1 MRRMPLLALG
11 MLALMSGLTAGLGRM
26 GWFTLGLN
34 HTQWHATL
42 MVSGFLGTVISLER
56 AIAVSRRWAYLAPML
71 TGVGALSLVAGTPW
85 RISAAFVLL
94 GSVIAA
100 LTFVSLLL
108 RLPSWPLATMGLG
121 AACWVGSNVAWLLGA
136 PTYRLAPVW
145 MCFLALTI
153 LGERLQLSRM
163 VIASVGVRRM
173 FGGVIVVIVLGAALG
188 VVAYDAGARLVGVGF
203 VLAAAWLLRYD
214 MARRVLTASRRASGR
229 AGGVPLFSAV
239 CLLVGYG
246 WLGVSGTL
254 WIVHGGWVG
263 VLRYDAVL
271 HSFFLGFVV
280 SMVLGHAPVIFP
292 TVLGFT
298 MRFHRGFYAPVIL
311 LHGALAVRVAGD
323 LVAWMPGWRFGG
335 LANAVAVLLFVAM
348 VAAASRPGPP
358 TATTV
363 GPNS

>member
-11 MLALMSGLTAGLGRM
+11 MLALMSGLSAGLGRM

-56 AIAVSRRWAYLAPML
+56 AIAVSRRWAHLAPL
-71 TGVGALSLVAGTPW
+71 LSGVGSLSLVAGAPW
-85 RISAAFVLL
+85 RVSATFVLV
-94 GSVIAA
+94 GSAIAA

-108 RLPSWPLATMGLG
+108 RTPSWPLATMGLG

-163 VIASVGVRRM
+163 VIASVGVRRG
-173 FGGVIVVIVLGAALG
+173 FGAVIALIVLGAALG

-203 VLAAAWLLRYD
+203 VLAAAWLLTYD

-263 VLRYDAVL
+263 VLQYDAVL

-280 SMVLGHAPVIFP
+280 SMVLGHAPVVFP
-292 TVLGFT
+292 TVLGIT
-298 MRFHRGFYAPVIL
+298 IRFHRGFYAPVVL
-311 LHGALAVRVAGD
+311 LHATLVLRVGSD
-323 LVAWMPGWRFGG
+323 LLAWMPGWRFGG
-335 LANAVAVLLFVAM
+335 ISNAAAVVLFLGMV
-348 VAAASRPGPP
+348 VAAAKRGPVP
-358 TATTV
+358 AGV
-363 GPNS
+363 AGPAS